1 MMSKT
6 YLYHRLALLACVGWL
21 FTACITTPTATDRA
35 VGVDSAAP
43 ITETVSAG
51 GDMQLEGVIVEIM
64 ESYPLQ
70 LVVETTTGRYQ
81 VALTEATTLT
91 EAADS
96 RAQADLQVQMRIRLT
111 GVQHD
116 ANAMTA
122 TTIEIIAK
130 P

>member
-1 MMSKT
+1 
-6 YLYHRLALLACVGWL
+6 
-21 FTACITTPTATDRA
+21 
-35 VGVDSAAP
+35 
-43 ITETVSAG
+43 
-51 GDMQLEGVIVEIM
+51 MQLEGVIVAIM

-81 VALTEATTLT
+81 VVLTEATTLT
-91 EAADS
+91 EAAAS